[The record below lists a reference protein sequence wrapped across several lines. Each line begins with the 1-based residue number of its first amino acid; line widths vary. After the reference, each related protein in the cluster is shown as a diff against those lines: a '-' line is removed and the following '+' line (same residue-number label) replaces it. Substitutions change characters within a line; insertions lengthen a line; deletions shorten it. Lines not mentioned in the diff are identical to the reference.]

1 MRTENEIYD
10 LILKIAKSDTRI
22 KAVYMMSRPRFCIR
36 KNAYTK

>member
-22 KAVYMMSRPRFCIR
+22 KAVYM
-36 KNAYTK
+36 NVGA